1 MGSHEQRA
9 QPSET
14 SMRPSMLGQQ
24 RAERL
29 GWIIDQLSLA
39 AVAKGQGI
47 TPERLRIN
55 AEDLVDIPQDALLVA
70 FARARRELDY
80 LPGVSEIRR
89 LAMADEGS
97 KLDAEMR
104 SAWDLTVDFVAKYVS
119 NDVEGN
125 YGPEHGWHGAIV
137 INGKVKRKA
146 RYPQL
151 SQRILDVVR
160 RTGGWKQYK
169 LMTEDDLPFQ
179 QKRFFE
185 EYKAWAA
192 VEQVMDV
199 SKSLPMPAVMRLATA
214 ERGPREDVKQLDQ
227 AGSVKPANNNSEPRK
242 HIRKLE
248 HTDEW
253 YAERRAKLK
262 QQAEELSARHKS

>member
-1 MGSHEQRA
+1 MQHL
-9 QPSET
+9 T
-14 SMRPSMLGQQ
+14 LGQQ

-70 FARARRELDY
+70 FAKARRELDY

-89 LAMADEGS
+89 LAMVDEGS
-97 KLDAEMR
+97 KLDAETR
-104 SAWDLTVDFVAKYVS
+104 SAWDLAVDFVAKYVS

-125 YGPEHGWHGAIV
+125 YGPEHGWHGTIV

-151 SQRILDVVR
+151 PQRILDVVR

-169 LMTEDDLPFQ
+169 LMSENDLPFQ
-179 QKRFFE
+179 QKRFFD

-192 VEQVMDV
+192 VEQAVDV
-199 SKSLPMPAVMRLATA
+199 SKSLPRPAVMRLATIKP
-214 ERGPREDVKQLDQ
+214 EPREDVTQVDQ
-227 AGSVKPANNNSEPRK
+227 TTSVKRPDVNSDQQKDVSES
-242 HIRKLE
+242 E
-248 HTDEW
+248 HNDDW

-262 QQAEELSARHKS
+262 QQAEEVSAKRKS